1 MILTERKT
9 TTGDQSPPPDWV
21 LLTEAAR
28 RLGVSHA
35 KLSRWA
41 KTGRIASRK
50 DPRDER
56 ATFVDMNELNAI
68 FNPSA

>member
-1 MILTERKT
+1 MILTKQEYP
-9 TTGDQSPPPDWV
+9 TGSSSPVPDWT

-28 RLGVSHA
+28 RLGVSRA

-41 KTGRIASRK
+41 ASGRIASRK

-68 FNPSA
+68 FNPPN